1 MAFSWK
7 SLWQGILGKWQT
19 LARIVSQSS
28 LRVLSRD
35 RAGRLSRRGQAL
47 SFLTLP
53 PRRTMIQEGW
63 VRRCQHTRL
72 WIHPC
77 ERPSSCA
84 SRRRLQSARA
94 NTDQAES
101 IPSWLDSLP
110 REFTPS
116 LGMPGPVWA
125 DLETHTFTSQGCH
138 IHRKKVLQRLPGHL
152 LCSHSFLYI
161 GPFYQSNILEFW
173 RIFFFGWLDIL
184 KAETPEKSK
193 VFNEV
198 LCQCAAFSLSSY
210 ALGHRA
216 TAAPISYV
224 SHVCYFHSF
233 FPRSFFQHFFFGFF
247 WFLFLFL
254 YQSNQIHPTP
264 YLPVWLCTS
273 SCSGLL
279 RYGVLGI
286 CLSNKL
292 SQ

>member
-138 IHRKKVLQRLPGHL
+138 IHRKKVLQRLPGHF

-173 RIFFFGWLDIL
+173 RIFFFWLAWYSESRDSREIQGL
-184 KAETPEKSK
+184 QWSLVPMCCFLTEFICPGTPGHCCSNQLCEPCLLFSFIFSK
-193 VFNEV
+193 IF
-198 LCQCAAFSLSSY
+198 FS
-210 ALGHRA
+210 A
-216 TAAPISYV
+216 
-224 SHVCYFHSF
+224 
-233 FPRSFFQHFFFGFF
+233 
-247 WFLFLFL
+247 LFLWFFL
-254 YQSNQIHPTP
+254 VFVFVFVS
-264 YLPVWLCTS
+264 V
-273 SCSGLL
+273 
-279 RYGVLGI
+279 
-286 CLSNKL
+286 
-292 SQ
+292 